1 MPFIRITTNKSL
13 SLKDKTDL
21 KTGLGQLITTLHK
34 TEDWLMIAFDNI
46 ESDSMY
52 FKGSNEYNAI
62 VEISVYGTIS
72 KNDFDP
78 MTRKTTDLLSR
89 TIKIDPDRI
98 YINYREVDYWGLGG
112 SNF

>member
-34 TEDWLMIAFDNI
+34 TEDWLMIAFDNV

-52 FKGSNEYNAI
+52 FKGSNEYSAI

-78 MTRKTTDLLSR
+78 MTKKLLTYYLKQLKLIQIES
-89 TIKIDPDRI
+89 I
-98 YINYREVDYWGLGG
+98 
-112 SNF
+112 

>member
-34 TEDWLMIAFDNI
+34 TEDWLMIAFDNVK
-46 ESDSMY
+46 SDSMY
-52 FKGSNEYNAI
+52 FKGSNEYSAI

-78 MTRKTTDLLSR
+78 MTIKTTDLLSR
-89 TIKIDPDRI
+89 TIKISKNSG
-98 YINYREVDYWGLGG
+98 YKFSL
-112 SNF
+112 

>member
-34 TEDWLMIAFDNI
+34 TEDWLMIAFDNV

-52 FKGSNEYNAI
+52 F
-62 VEISVYGTIS
+62 
-72 KNDFDP
+72 
-78 MTRKTTDLLSR
+78 
-89 TIKIDPDRI
+89 
-98 YINYREVDYWGLGG
+98 
-112 SNF
+112 

>member
-34 TEDWLMIAFDNI
+34 TEDWLMIAFDNV

-52 FKGSNEYNAI
+52 FKGSNEYSAI

-78 MTRKTTDLLSR
+78 MTKKLLTYYLEQLKLIQIES
-89 TIKIDPDRI
+89 I
-98 YINYREVDYWGLGG
+98 
-112 SNF
+112 